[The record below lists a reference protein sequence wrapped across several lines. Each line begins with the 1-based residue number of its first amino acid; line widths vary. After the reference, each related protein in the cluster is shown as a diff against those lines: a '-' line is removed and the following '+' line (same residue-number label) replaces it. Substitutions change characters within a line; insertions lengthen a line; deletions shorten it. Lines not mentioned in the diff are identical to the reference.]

1 MKLIIGREIIEMLIE
16 MAKNSSAEVCGFLLG
31 RREGED
37 VLVSEVKQV
46 RNRLSSPSAFEMEP
60 LEMVKVLDEADE
72 RGLEVVGIFHSHLRC
87 PPVPSERDLKGMENW
102 RVPWL
107 IVTPKGEVRTWI
119 LGEGEVEEVELIQV
133 PQSKT

>member
-87 PPVPSERDLKGMENW
+87 PPVPSERDLKGMRNW
-102 RVPWL
+102 GVPWL
-107 IVTPKGEVRTWI
+107 IVTPRGEVRAWV
-119 LGEGEVEEVELIQV
+119 LGESKVEEVELIYLC
-133 PQSKT
+133 PP